1 MIPSQTL
8 VSNFCTSKA
17 GLAVG
22 TTTTTT
28 TANASL
34 YCIAGKAYTAAGA
47 SNAATPTT
55 DAVTGAA
62 FTALALN
69 KAGVFVICLDT
80 SGALKIVQGGIVDYT
95 DAGTYAEFNAG
106 TRILTVVVNGTSRT
120 ASVALLEQRTAG
132 GHFDEKVFARSHSM
146 PSPCGGR
153 TASARLCRRLPV
165 QGNCQRFHES
175 LRARRI
181 D

>member
-1 MIPSQTL
+1 MIPSQNL
-8 VSNFCTSKA
+8 VSNFCTTKA

-34 YCIAGKAYTAAGA
+34 YCIAGKAYTAAA
-47 SNAATPTT
+47 APNAATPTS

-69 KAGVFVICLDT
+69 EAGVFAICLDT

-95 DAGTYAEFNAG
+95 DAGTYAEAPKLPAIPDTLCPIGLEFVKVISTGSAWTMGDNYQASQTG
-106 TRILTVVVNGTSRT
+106 ITKTFVDLMVMPQRPIT
-120 ASVALLEQRTAG
+120 A
-132 GHFDEKVFARSHSM
+132 
-146 PSPCGGR
+146 
-153 TASARLCRRLPV
+153 
-165 QGNCQRFHES
+165 
-175 LRARRI
+175 
-181 D
+181 